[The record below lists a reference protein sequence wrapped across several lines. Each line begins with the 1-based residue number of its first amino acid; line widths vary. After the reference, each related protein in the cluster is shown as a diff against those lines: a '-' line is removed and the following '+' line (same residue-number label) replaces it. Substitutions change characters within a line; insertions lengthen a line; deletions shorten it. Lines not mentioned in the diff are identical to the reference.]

1 MIYYHHEQK
10 EKMLSNPCN
19 KKLDAV
25 LQKNFPENDKL
36 GACIIFDERGFADTI
51 EINKLSEVTQKG
63 ATWTHYA
70 TIGIYKSYQES
81 EDEYWEV
88 YSQFNGKNEDELWI
102 FAYYNKF
109 GEAVR
114 RVKLGIEKLKPIKQ
128 YLAKEMAK
136 S

>member
-25 LQKNFPENDKL
+25 LQKNFPENDKW
-36 GACIIFDERGFADTI
+36 GASIIFDESGFADTI

-63 ATWTHYA
+63 ETWTHYA
-70 TIGIYKSYQES
+70 TIGLYKSNQER

-102 FAYYNKF
+102 FAYYEKF
-109 GEAVR
+109 GDAVR
-114 RVKLGIEKLKPIKQ
+114 RVKLGIEKLKPIKI
-128 YLAKEMAK
+128 Y
-136 S
+136 

>member
-25 LQKNFPENDKL
+25 LQKNFPENDKW
-36 GACIIFDERGFADTI
+36 GACVYFDKDKNLNFV
-51 EINKLSEVTQKG
+51 EINKLSEVTQNS

-70 TIGIYKSYQES
+70 TIELYES
-81 EDEYWEV
+81 TDDNNKKYWEV

-102 FAYYNKF
+102 FAYYEKF
-109 GEAVR
+109 GDAVR
-114 RVKLGIEKLKPIKQ
+114 RVKLGIEKLKPIKK
-128 YLAKEMAK
+128 Y
-136 S
+136 

>member
-25 LQKNFPENDKL
+25 LQKNFPENDKW

-63 ATWTHYA
+63 ETWTHYA
-70 TIGIYKSYQES
+70 TIGLYKSNQES

-102 FAYYNKF
+102 LAYYNKF
-109 GEAVR
+109 GDAVR
-114 RVKLGIEKLKPIKQ
+114 RVKLGIEKLKPIKK
-128 YLAKEMAK
+128 Y
-136 S
+136 

>member
-25 LQKNFPENDKL
+25 LQKNFPENDKW

-63 ATWTHYA
+63 ETWTHYA
-70 TIGIYKSYQES
+70 TLEFYEIEQS
-81 EDEYWEV
+81 WEV
-88 YSQFNGKNEDELWI
+88 FSQFNGEKENELWV
-102 FAYYNKF
+102 FGYYNDF
-109 GEAVR
+109 GSAVR
-114 RVKLGIEKLKPIKQ
+114 RVKLGIEKLKPIKK
-128 YLAKEMAK
+128 Y
-136 S
+136 

>member
-25 LQKNFPENDKL
+25 LQKNFPENDKW

-63 ATWTHYA
+63 ETWTHYA
-70 TIGIYKSYQES
+70 TIGKY
-81 EDEYWEV
+81 DDGTWEV
-88 YSQFNGKNEDELWI
+88 YSQFNGKNENELWV
-102 FAYYNKF
+102 FCYYNKF
-109 GEAVR
+109 GDAVR
-114 RVKLGIEKLKPIKQ
+114 RVKLGIEKLKPIKK
-128 YLAKEMAK
+128 Y
-136 S
+136 